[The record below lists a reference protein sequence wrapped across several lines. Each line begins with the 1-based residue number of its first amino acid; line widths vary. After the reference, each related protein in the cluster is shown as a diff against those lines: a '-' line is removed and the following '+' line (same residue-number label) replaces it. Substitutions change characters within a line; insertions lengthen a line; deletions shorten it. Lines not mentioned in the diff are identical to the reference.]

1 MIHFSLVKAFQE
13 ANDVV
18 KQPGPCSQK
27 SITELKQKL
36 YAANRNAK
44 KKLKR
49 REAVIA
55 QQSTCI
61 TKQHELIKSHECKL
75 KRAEHQ
81 VDQLRAKLKRV
92 NHRALY
98 WKKRVAEITVQQ
110 TKTKKAH
117 LHTIDKLKTKLY
129 SLEADNVDMTQTIE
143 SLIEDTKVQTF
154 EDGRYT
160 NDVRACIY
168 ELLSLNVAVWN
179 IAPIINCVLQN

>member
-81 VDQLRAKLKRV
+81 VDQLRAKLNRI

-98 WKKRVAEITVQQ
+98 WKNRVAEITVQQ